1 MARPLRIEYEG
12 AYYHVTSRGNER
24 GKIFF
29 NNEDYDKFKH
39 YLKGASE
46 KFGIILHAYVLMGNH
61 YHLLIETPQA
71 NLSRAMHYIN
81 GSYTTYINI
90 KKKRSG
96 HLFQGRYKAIVV
108 DRDSYLLELSRYIHL
123 NPVRARMVQRPE
135 LYPYSS
141 YNDFIGSTK
150 DGTVCPDFIS
160 GMLSRKKKAARSTYR
175 SFVESV
181 IGKEIGSPLEA
192 VYGGMVLGSTDFVK
206 GILARIK
213 NETLRKGE
221 VSGRREL
228 NSATTMEE
236 VVEEVARHFKAN
248 RQAIFG
254 ESGNVLKKVAMYLI
268 KRHSGVT
275 NGQIGELFN
284 LSYSGVAQV
293 YRRFS
298 KQLEEDKILKHD
310 IARIAS
316 RLYQVKG

>member
-1 MARPLRIEYEG
+1 
-12 AYYHVTSRGNER
+12 
-24 GKIFF
+24 
-29 NNEDYDKFKH
+29 
-39 YLKGASE
+39 
-46 KFGIILHAYVLMGNH
+46 
-61 YHLLIETPQA
+61 
-71 NLSRAMHYIN
+71 
-81 GSYTTYINI
+81 
-90 KKKRSG
+90 
-96 HLFQGRYKAIVV
+96 
-108 DRDSYLLELSRYIHL
+108 
-123 NPVRARMVQRPE
+123 
-135 LYPYSS
+135 
-141 YNDFIGSTK
+141 
-150 DGTVCPDFIS
+150 
-160 GMLSRKKKAARSTYR
+160 
-175 SFVESV
+175 VESV
-181 IGKEIGSPLEA
+181 IGEEIGSPLEA
-192 VYGGMVLGSTDFVK
+192 VYGGMVLGSADFVK

-213 NETLRKGE
+213 NETLKKGE

-248 RQAIFG
+248 RQAIFE